1 MEKLLK
7 EKTILLD
14 IPLNKNR
21 KLLKASGPPSKYIWE
36 DYVSISWTKYK
47 KQVTW
52 LQRIVGLVSYIAHK
66 YSYVV
71 LY

>member
-21 KLLKASGPPSKYIWE
+21 KLLKASGPPSKYIWK
-36 DYVSISWTKYK
+36 DYVSIS
-47 KQVTW
+47 
-52 LQRIVGLVSYIAHK
+52 
-66 YSYVV
+66 
-71 LY
+71 